1 MDINE
6 NYLKTNAII
15 YKGDLSIVKGLQLK
29 ERGDILINL
38 SAQQFKIPEEIFV
51 KEVTDTITH
60 ELIHKLIEE
69 NSDQKFTPN
78 GEETVCKIIAN
89 QCEVQGL

>member
-60 ELIHKLIEE
+60 ELIHKLIEQ
-69 NSDQKFTPN
+69 NSEDIYTLN
-78 GEETVCKIIAN
+78 GEEKTCIILAN